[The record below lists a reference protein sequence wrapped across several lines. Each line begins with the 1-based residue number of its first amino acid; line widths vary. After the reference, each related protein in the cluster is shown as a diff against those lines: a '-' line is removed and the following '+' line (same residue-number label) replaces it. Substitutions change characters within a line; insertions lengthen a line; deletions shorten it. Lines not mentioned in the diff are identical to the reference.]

1 MFLQDCAIPLGLK
14 PDNTS
19 YKQFYTYRVNQL
31 MEYLMQLF
39 TYHNLPE
46 ELPGHEIDTYLYL
59 YGRCGINESRK
70 DPGKLLAV
78 APRLSTPTDYLDE
91 FKNYTWATPL
101 QGGQQYI
108 GNNAVVISNTM
119 LHNSLYPLIHCTAAK
134 LAHADV
140 TIICSLVNNR
150 DTVAIKAISQK
161 FADDAAIYKR
171 KKYNG
176 DHTVL
181 VDKGFNSLEISDLK
195 TNNTLNIREIADTQ
209 QQILQEFWET
219 VGVNK
224 TTEKRER
231 MTAAETS
238 GDPQLLKLNILNMY
252 NCRIEGIRKVNEMFG
267 TNISVECNVNIE
279 NYNIQSEAEAEK
291 DPEGAPA
298 SDSEGGEENEKT
310 D

>member
-1 MFLQDCAIPLGLK
+1 MFLQDCGIPFGLK

-19 YKQFYTYRVNQL
+19 YKQFYIYRSNQL

-39 TYHNLPE
+39 TYHDLPE

-70 DPGKLLAV
+70 EPGKLIAV
-78 APRLSTPTDYLDE
+78 APMLSTPTDYFDE

-108 GNNAVVISNTM
+108 NKNAIVISNTM

-134 LAHADV
+134 LAHADT
-140 TIICSLVNNR
+140 TIICNLVNQR

-161 FADDAAIYKR
+161 FADDAEMYKR

-176 DHTVL
+176 DHAVL
-181 VDKGFNSLEISDLK
+181 VDRGFDTLDISDMR
-195 TNNTLNIREIADTQ
+195 TSNTLNVREIADTQ
-209 QQILQEFWET
+209 QQILQEFWECI
-219 VGVNK
+219 GVNK

-231 MTAAETS
+231 MISAES
-238 GDPQLLKLNILNMY
+238 AGDPQLLKLNILNMF
-252 NCRIEGIRKVNEMFG
+252 NCRKEGIKKVNKMFG
-267 TNISVECNVNIE
+267 TRISVECNVNIE
-279 NYNIQSEAEAEK
+279 NYNIMTSEKEPAA
-291 DPEGAPA
+291 APA
-298 SDSEGGEENEKT
+298 EEGEKENEKT

>member
-1 MFLQDCAIPLGLK
+1 MFLQDCGIPIGIK
-14 PDNTS
+14 YDNTS
-19 YKQFYTYRVNQL
+19 YKQFYIYRSNQL

-39 TYHNLPE
+39 TYHNLPDSI
-46 ELPGHEIDTYLYL
+46 PGHEIDTYLYL

-70 DPGKLLAV
+70 ELGKLIAV
-78 APRLSTPTDYLDE
+78 IPAMSTPTDYLDD

-101 QGGQQYI
+101 QGGQQYVGRNGI
-108 GNNAVVISNTM
+108 IISNTL

-134 LAHADV
+134 LAHADT
-140 TIICSLVNNR
+140 TIVCALVNNR
-150 DTVAIKAISQK
+150 DTVAVKAISQK
-161 FADDAAIYKR
+161 FADDALAYKR

-176 DHTVL
+176 VHTIL

-195 TNNTLNIREIADTQ
+195 TNNTLNIREIADTE

-219 VGVNK
+219 IGVNK

-231 MTAAETS
+231 MISAESS
-238 GDPQLLKLNILNMY
+238 GDKDLLKLNILNMF
-252 NCRIEGIRKVNEMFG
+252 NSRKEGIEKVNALFG

-279 NYNIQSEAEAEK
+279 NYSITSEDAAEK
-291 DPEGAPA
+291 TEQ
-298 SDSEGGEENEKT
+298 GGVLNDKT